1 MCPRSPGATGA
12 GLKERGKA
20 RVRKEKIIWS
30 SEYRF
35 MVDAWEPE
43 GEEGRGKLR

>member
-1 MCPRSPGATGA
+1 MPAESRSDRGGLEGA
-12 GLKERGKA
+12 GEA

>member
-1 MCPRSPGATGA
+1 MPAESRSDRGGLEGA
-12 GLKERGKA
+12 GMT

-43 GEEGRGKLR
+43 GDEGRGKLR